1 MKYWRTFELLLSR
14 YKIGLE
20 TSMKGYDFIFEC
32 FQLLYYKCQKR
43 NLNCGELYT
52 ESLDCIKKQKNNNK
66 ACQWWW

>member
-1 MKYWRTFELLLSR
+1 
-14 YKIGLE
+14 
-20 TSMKGYDFIFEC
+20 MKGYDFIFEC

-66 ACQWWW
+66 ACQ